1 VKAPGGRLTSRKL
14 IGLDGKIC
22 WVVIDMPLSTRVIM
36 EGMRFP
42 PRITRIG
49 TAAAVLSALLVG
61 GAVTATPAAAAVGS
75 ICYSDLPSQAY
86 DTLDL
91 IEQGGPYPY
100 SQDGVVFQNRE
111 GVLPSQSTGYYHE
124 YTVITPGSSTR
135 GARRIVTGEKT
146 QEDYYTADHYDTFDL
161 VDYGC

>member
-1 VKAPGGRLTSRKL
+1 
-14 IGLDGKIC
+14 
-22 WVVIDMPLSTRVIM
+22 
-36 EGMRFP
+36 MRFP
-42 PRITRIG
+42 PRIARIG

-61 GAVTATPAAAAVGS
+61 GTVATATPAAAAVGS

-91 IEQGGPYPY
+91 IDAGGPYPY

-111 GVLPSQSTGYYHE
+111 GVLPSQSSGYYHE

-135 GARRIVTGEKT
+135 GARRIVTGEET
-146 QEDYYTADHYDTFDL
+146 QEDYYTSDHYATFDL
-161 VDYGC
+161 IDFGC